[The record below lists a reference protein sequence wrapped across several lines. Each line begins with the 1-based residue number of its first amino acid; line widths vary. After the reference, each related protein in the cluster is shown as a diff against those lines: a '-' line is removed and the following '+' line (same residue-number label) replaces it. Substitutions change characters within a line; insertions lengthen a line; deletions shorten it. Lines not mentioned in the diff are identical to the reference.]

1 MKKNE
6 SKNLVVD
13 LLKSKSILKQEVY
26 TNTKKWFKQFKNEI
40 NDCVEIISKDLGD
53 VKAKI
58 RLKVI
63 DKSDTEI
70 QLYIGSDVLV
80 FQMHTNVFKIAPNN
94 YVHQSSYIKTNP
106 NNAYCGVINV
116 YNFLAD
122 SYEYNRF
129 NDLGYLLA
137 RIFINR
143 EDHFFVEGK
152 GQLEFM
158 YKDFLNQKLNQDII
172 KDIILKISAYAIDF
186 DLLTP
191 PYEKVS
197 VVSVQEAQAITQDS
211 QLKTGKRLGFKFK
224 SENDFIG

>member
-1 MKKNE
+1 MEKDTKT
-6 SKNLVVD
+6 LVVD
-13 LLKSKSILKQEVY
+13 LLKTKSILKQDVY
-26 TNTKKWFKQFKNEI
+26 TNTKKWFNVFKEEI
-40 NDCVEIISKDLGD
+40 KNTINLINNDIGEHKD
-53 VKAKI
+53 KI
-58 RLKVI
+58 RLKIV

-94 YVHQSSYIKTNP
+94 YVHQSSYIKSNP
-106 NNAYCGVINV
+106 NNAYCGIINV

-122 SYEYNRF
+122 SYEYNRL
-129 NDLGYLLA
+129 NDLGYLIA
-137 RIFINR
+137 RIFINK

-152 GQLEFM
+152 GQLEFL
-158 YKDFLNQKLNQDII
+158 YKDFLNQKLKTEII
-172 KDIILKISAYAIDF
+172 KDIILKISAYAINF

-197 VVSVQEAQAITQDS
+197 IVSVQETQAITNDS

-224 SENDFIG
+224 SENDIIG

>member
-1 MKKNE
+1 MEKDTKH
-6 SKNLVVD
+6 LVID

-26 TNTKKWFKQFKNEI
+26 ANTKKWFNLFKDEI
-40 NDCVEIISKDLGD
+40 NDCVNVISKELGEA
-53 VKAKI
+53 KEKI
-58 RLKVI
+58 RLKVV
-63 DKSDTEI
+63 DKNDTEI

-106 NNAYCGVINV
+106 NNAYCGIINV

-122 SYEYNRF
+122 SYEYKRF

-143 EDHFFVEGK
+143 ENHFFVEGK
-152 GQLEFM
+152 GQLEFI
-158 YKDFLNQKLNQDII
+158 YKDFLNQIINKDVI
-172 KDIILKISAYAIDF
+172 KDIILKISAYAINF

-197 VVSVQEAQAITQDS
+197 VVSVQEAQAITNDS

-224 SENDFIG
+224 SETDFMG

>member
-1 MKKNE
+1 MEEDTKK
-6 SKNLVVD
+6 LVVD
-13 LLKSKSILKQEVY
+13 LLKTKSILKQDVY
-26 TNTKKWFKQFKNEI
+26 TNTTKWFNVFKEEI
-40 NDCVEIISKDLGD
+40 KNTINLINNDIGEHKD
-53 VKAKI
+53 KI
-58 RLKVI
+58 RLKIV

-94 YVHQSSYIKTNP
+94 YVHQSSYIKSNP
-106 NNAYCGVINV
+106 NNAYCGIINV

-122 SYEYNRF
+122 SYEYNRL
-129 NDLGYLLA
+129 NDLGYLIA
-137 RIFINR
+137 RIFINK

-152 GQLEFM
+152 GQLEFL
-158 YKDFLNQKLNQDII
+158 YKDFLNQKLKTEII
-172 KDIILKISAYAIDF
+172 KDIILKISAYAINF

-197 VVSVQEAQAITQDS
+197 IVSVQETQAITNDS

-224 SENDFIG
+224 SENDIIG